1 MWPHSRRRAPD
12 SAGGWQAGRVIAP
25 FRRHRRPDTLSL
37 MEPVPAV
44 NRWLIASALLLAC
57 AAPGF
62 CQNAAWQLG
71 EDLRFLPP
79 PPPRARATCKEV
91 HEAGRAVPRLQA
103 LFPHLWAAVLD
114 DVKEFELRPEGIPGE
129 WVEPIRR
136 WSRIAGDCAPP
147 VAAISLEQRQAW
159 ERLSGDERALRGG
172 GMQRRLIN
180 LAITGRVTKV
190 EFDRLVD
197 RLEGN

>member
-1 MWPHSRRRAPD
+1 
-12 SAGGWQAGRVIAP
+12 
-25 FRRHRRPDTLSL
+25 
-37 MEPVPAV
+37 MEPVPAI

-57 AAPGF
+57 ATPGL
-62 CQNAAWQLG
+62 CQNAAWQPG

-79 PPPRARATCKEV
+79 ASPRVRATCRKV
-91 HEAGRAVPRLQA
+91 HEAARAVPRLQA
-103 LFPHLWAAVLD
+103 LFPHLWAAILD
-114 DVKEFELRPEGIPGE
+114 DVKEFERRPEGARGE
-129 WVEPIRR
+129 WVEPIRH
-136 WSRIAGDCAPP
+136 WLEIAGDCPTAR
-147 VAAISLEQRQAW
+147 AAITPEQRQAW
-159 ERLSGDERALRGG
+159 ERLSEVERARRGG